1 VTKKIGLTC
10 WSYTLSFGPQWTF
23 GDVKSVSIGRVGFS
37 GFKLV
42 FQGSEATQMFK
53 KLFELILVASSLL
66 IALPAPTQAAVGDPV
81 ITVTKSR
88 TVAHVGQIIRF
99 TATVTGGTQVP
110 RAVIRYT
117 NPLTH
122 STINIAQLGTG
133 TKFKYTPTAADL
145 GRVLTFVATIY
156 VPASGHL
163 VRPIS
168 ASIKFKVEAAL

>member
-1 VTKKIGLTC
+1 
-10 WSYTLSFGPQWTF
+10 
-23 GDVKSVSIGRVGFS
+23 
-37 GFKLV
+37 
-42 FQGSEATQMFK
+42 MFK
-53 KLFELILVASSLL
+53 RMLQLLVLAATLA
-66 IALPAPTQAAVGDPV
+66 IAVPMPTQAAVGDPV

-110 RAVIRYT
+110 RGVIRYT

-133 TKFKYTPTAADL
+133 TNFKYTPTPADL
-145 GRVLTFVATIY
+145 GRILTFVATIY

-168 ASIKFKVEAAL
+168 ASISFKVAAAIT